1 MSETTEPIE
10 GGRCCGGGRAP
21 VGFWIGVAAVAVA
34 AALSPRFFDRIWSR
48 HH

>member
-1 MSETTEPIE
+1 MSETTEHADC
-10 GGRCCGGGRAP
+10 RCECSKCGAP
-21 VGFWIGVAAVAVA
+21 VGFWISVGMVAVA